1 MRVMS
6 LNNQSITAI
15 PGITVGHVTDHENL
29 TGVTVVRF
37 AGEGATAAASVQ
49 GAAPGTRETDLL
61 EPGNLVERANAIVL
75 SGGSAYGLDAASG
88 VMAAL
93 EAEGLGLPVLE
104 GVVVPIVPAA
114 VLFDLQLG
122 SAGVRPTAQWGAKAA
137 LDATSA
143 PVESGNLGAGTGA
156 TVGKLAGPERA
167 TKGGLGNALREFD
180 DGVLVG
186 ALAAVNAVGEVFDSA
201 TGQTIAG
208 VRATSPGCYES
219 AVDLA
224 LGTLETDALI
234 GTNTTLG
241 VIATN
246 VQLSKAQLKKVA
258 EMAHDGLARAVRPV
272 HTLFDGDTI
281 FAVSVTNAPEQSQA
295 VTPQLINKLGVA
307 AAAAMQAAILNAVRL
322 TSSVDG
328 VPAQKDW

>member
-1 MRVMS
+1 M
-6 LNNQSITAI
+6 
-15 PGITVGHVTDHENL
+15 
-29 TGVTVVRF
+29 
-37 AGEGATAAASVQ
+37 
-49 GAAPGTRETDLL
+49 
-61 EPGNLVERANAIVL
+61 
-75 SGGSAYGLDAASG
+75 
-88 VMAAL
+88 
-93 EAEGLGLPVLE
+93 
-104 GVVVPIVPAA
+104 
-114 VLFDLQLG
+114 QLG

-143 PVESGNLGAGTGA
+143 PVGSGNLGAGTGA

-180 DGVLVG
+180 DGVLIG
-186 ALAAVNAVGEVFDSA
+186 ALAAVNAVGEVFDST

-208 VRATSPGCYES
+208 VRATAPGCYES

-224 LGTLETDALI
+224 LGTFESGALI

-281 FAVSVTNAPEQSQA
+281 FAVSVTNSSKQSQA

-307 AAAAMQAAILNAVRL
+307 AAAAMQSAILNAVR
-322 TSSVDG
+322 SAASIDG

>member
-1 MRVMS
+1 MRVMA

-15 PGITVGHVTDHENL
+15 PGITVGHVTDQVSL

-37 AGEGATAAASVQ
+37 AGEGATAAVSVQ

-88 VMAAL
+88 VMATL
-93 EAEGLGLPVLE
+93 EAEGFGLPVLE

-137 LDATSA
+137 SEATSA
-143 PVESGNLGAGTGA
+143 PVGSGNLGVGTGA
-156 TVGKLAGPERA
+156 TVGKLLGPERA
-167 TKGGLGNALREFD
+167 TKGGLGNAILECD

-208 VRATSPGCYES
+208 VRATVPGCYES
-219 AVDLA
+219 AEDLV
-224 LGTLETDALI
+224 LGTLERGALI

-241 VIATN
+241 IIATN

-258 EMAHDGLARAVRPV
+258 EMAHDGLARAVRPA

-281 FAVSVTNAPEQSQA
+281 FAVSVTNAPKQSQE

-307 AAAAMQAAILNAVRL
+307 AAAAMQSAILNAVRL

>member
-1 MRVMS
+1 MA

-15 PGITVGHVTDHENL
+15 PGITVGHVTDQEGL
-29 TGVTVVRF
+29 TGVTVIRF
-37 AGEGATAAASVQ
+37 AGEGATAAVSVQ

-88 VMAAL
+88 VMAVL
-93 EAEGLGLPVLE
+93 EAEGTGLPVLE

-122 SAGVRPTAQWGAKAA
+122 SGGVRPTAQWGAKAT
-137 LDATSA
+137 LDATNE
-143 PVESGNLGAGTGA
+143 PVGSGNLGAGTGA
-156 TVGKLAGPERA
+156 TVGKLLGPERA
-167 TKGGLGNALREFD
+167 TKSGLGNALLEFD
-180 DGVLVG
+180 DGVLVS

-208 VRATSPGCYES
+208 VRATAPGCYES

-224 LGTLETDALI
+224 LGALESGALI

-281 FAVSVTNAPEQSQA
+281 FAVSVTNAPKQLHE

-307 AAAAMQAAILNAVRL
+307 AAAAMQSAILNAVRL

-328 VPAQKDW
+328 VPAHKDW

>member
-1 MRVMS
+1 MAF
-6 LNNQSITAI
+6 NNQSITAI
-15 PGITVGHVTDHENL
+15 PGITVGHVTDQEGL
-29 TGVTVVRF
+29 TGVTVIRF
-37 AGEGATAAASVQ
+37 AGEGATAAVSVQ

-61 EPGNLVERANAIVL
+61 EPRYLVERANAIVL

-88 VMAAL
+88 VMAVL
-93 EAEGLGLPVLE
+93 EAEGTGLPVLE

-122 SAGVRPTAQWGAKAA
+122 SGGVRPTAQWGAKAT
-137 LDATSA
+137 LDATNE
-143 PVESGNLGAGTGA
+143 PVGSGNLGAGTGA
-156 TVGKLAGPERA
+156 TVGKLLGPERA
-167 TKGGLGNALREFD
+167 TKGGLGNALLEFD
-180 DGVLVG
+180 DGVLVS

-208 VRATSPGCYES
+208 VRATAPGCYES

-224 LGTLETDALI
+224 LGALESGALI

-281 FAVSVTNAPEQSQA
+281 FAVSVTNAPKQLHE

-307 AAAAMQAAILNAVRL
+307 AAAAMQSAILNAVRL

-328 VPAQKDW
+328 VPAHKDW

>member
-1 MRVMS
+1 
-6 LNNQSITAI
+6 
-15 PGITVGHVTDHENL
+15 
-29 TGVTVVRF
+29 
-37 AGEGATAAASVQ
+37 
-49 GAAPGTRETDLL
+49 
-61 EPGNLVERANAIVL
+61 
-75 SGGSAYGLDAASG
+75 
-88 VMAAL
+88 MAAL

-143 PVESGNLGAGTGA
+143 PVGSGNLGAGTGA

-208 VRATSPGCYES
+208 VRATAPGCYES

-224 LGTLETDALI
+224 LGTLESGALI

-272 HTLFDGDTI
+272 HTSHRPDRKPATLSEGAACGRTPTRLR
-281 FAVSVTNAPEQSQA
+281 ASVDELATSSCR
-295 VTPQLINKLGVA
+295 A
-307 AAAAMQAAILNAVRL
+307 AAPPRITTRPAVGGLRACG
-322 TSSVDG
+322 TVTGSVRDT
-328 VPAQKDW
+328 AQQRRRATVKARCNHAVD